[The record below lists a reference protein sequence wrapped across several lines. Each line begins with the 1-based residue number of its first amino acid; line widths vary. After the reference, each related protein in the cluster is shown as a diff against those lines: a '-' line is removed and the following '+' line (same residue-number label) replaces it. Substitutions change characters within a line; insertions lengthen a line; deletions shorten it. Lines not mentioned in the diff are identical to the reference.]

1 MLWGFG
7 SEGGGGLILAAQAT
21 VDQDSGSV
29 AAVFS
34 VYWDSSVGVRDSS
47 RFNALRYFSLCFGR
61 ISCLDS
67 EIQLAL
73 I

>member
-1 MLWGFG
+1 M
-7 SEGGGGLILAAQAT
+7 AAQAT

-29 AAVFS
+29 GGS
-34 VYWDSSVGVRDSS
+34 ILGLLGGSVGVGDSS
-47 RFNALRYFSLCFGR
+47 RFNALRCFSLGSGR